1 MDSSI
6 GVRVLQMEGTG
17 GSSYEPTLND
27 MESSIGIRVFSF
39 LTPRDASRAS
49 SCSRKLRVIASE
61 ELLWRI
67 YSLRSF
73 DIAKE
78 FQPEDES
85 WIAEYRWRTELKR
98 RTVSYQKA
106 QMMGMTGYR
115 KGKELIRIKP
125 LQRFAAFEGGPTA
138 RRRAALIEKRREEE
152 IESKREGAGGE
163 EGGGGGGGGE
173 VSEQRGLSPL
183 AQGTLDKIDAA
194 SRRPRDY
201 IESRQGT
208 ATWAALSGNLS
219 GII

>member
-1 MDSSI
+1 MSSVVTDDSDS
-6 GVRVLQMEGTG
+6 

-27 MESSIGIRVFSF
+27 MESSIGVRVFSF

-73 DIAKE
+73 PDIAKE

-152 IESKREGAGGE
+152 IESKREGGGE
-163 EGGGGGGGGE
+163 EGGGGGGE

>member
-1 MDSSI
+1 MSQNM
-6 GVRVLQMEGTG
+6 GET

-27 MESSIGIRVFSF
+27 MESSIGVRVFSF

-49 SCSRKLRVIASE
+49 SCSRKLQVIASE

-73 DIAKE
+73 PDIAKE

-125 LQRFAAFEGGPTA
+125 HQRFAAFEGGPTA

-152 IESKREGAGGE
+152 IESKREGAGGGE
-163 EGGGGGGGGE
+163 EGGGGGE

>member
-1 MDSSI
+1 
-6 GVRVLQMEGTG
+6 
-17 GSSYEPTLND
+17 
-27 MESSIGIRVFSF
+27 
-39 LTPRDASRAS
+39 
-49 SCSRKLRVIASE
+49 VIASE

-73 DIAKE
+73 PDIEKE

-85 WIAEYRWRTELKR
+85 WIAEYRCRTELKR

-115 KGKELIRIKP
+115 KVKELLRIKP

-152 IESKREGAGGE
+152 KIESRR
-163 EGGGGGGGGE
+163 EGGGEGGGE
-173 VSEQRGLSPL
+173 ISTAMGERGLSPL

-201 IESRQGT
+201 MESRQGT

-219 GII
+219 GILL